1 MNQQNTKDTKLVM
14 TGKIVKLN
22 DYDKKNDKDQ
32 EYTVREVTV
41 VRESDSKLIMFRV
54 PAETYETAK
63 GLGEGALISVEMDIT
78 PDLVTNRANLQTS
91 IKKV

>member
-22 DYDKKNDKDQ
+22 DYDKTNDKGHA
-32 EYTVREVTV
+32 YTVREVTV

-54 PAETYETAK
+54 PADTYETAK
-63 GLGEGALISVEMDIT
+63 GLGEGALVSVEMDIT